1 MILSGND
8 DSEVTRGA
16 GYFVQWRAVAVEEV
30 FINRSMC
37 VRGGAVGSRNPKKR
51 PRHDGATYSVFFPKK
66 YIPEK
71 EL

>member
-16 GYFVQWRAVAVEEV
+16 GYFVQWRAVAVEGRRSFHQSIDARCEV
-30 FINRSMC
+30 R
-37 VRGGAVGSRNPKKR
+37 AVDSEKKDR
-51 PRHDGATYSVFFPKK
+51 DSVFFPKK
-66 YIPEK
+66 YVPEK